1 MTKQGHA
8 GSHAEAST
16 LASTSEALK
25 ALVQKDSKWFSWR
38 YGSKIHY
45 RQKGDKGPCILLVH
59 GFGVGSFQFIPLMDV
74 LAEGHQVWALDLLGQ
89 GLSWPSAEALEG
101 VSCLELL
108 HQLSSGRHVT
118 ILGQQQARHAPQS
131 QQ

>member
-1 MTKQGHA
+1 M
-8 GSHAEAST
+8 
-16 LASTSEALK
+16 ASTSEEEAWLCEALK
-25 ALVQKDSKWFSWR
+25 VLVQKDSKWFSWR

-89 GLSWPSAEALEG
+89 GLSWPSAEALAGVRCPLFDACSSEAHEG
-101 VSCLELL
+101 M
-108 HQLSSGRHVT
+108 
-118 ILGQQQARHAPQS
+118 
-131 QQ
+131 